1 MANGVRFGQHIEETR
16 IVIADIVPRKLSY
29 VLFVDDEQKDF
40 DYLYEAWMPLFPSQF
55 NTGDSS
61 EDLLERVAKM
71 DGYKHP
77 VERIRIE
84 EDFNVESMQSKRGA
98 PYTKEMLVALFGE
111 SQRNC
116 KR

>member
-1 MANGVRFGQHIEETR
+1 MSGVRFGQCIEETR

-55 NTGDSS
+55 SISD
-61 EDLLERVAKM
+61 DLLDRVKEW
-71 DGYKHP
+71 DCYKHP
-77 VERIRIE
+77 VERIRLE
-84 EDFNVESMQSKRGA
+84 EDFGVKSMQSKRGV
-98 PYTKEMLVALFGE
+98 PYTKEMLIALFGE
-111 SQRNC
+111 SQRDC

>member
-16 IVIADIVPRKLSY
+16 IVIADIVPRELSY
-29 VLFVDDEQKDF
+29 VLFVDDDQKDF

-55 NTGDSS
+55 SISD
-61 EDLLERVAKM
+61 DLLERVKKM
-71 DGYKHP
+71 DCYKHP
-77 VERIRIE
+77 VERIRLE
-84 EDFNVESMQSKRGA
+84 EDFSVNCMQSKRGA